1 MLSAVALVV
10 LAAQCAPMLRGTFA
24 CDGVQVLSQELTLA
38 DAEAYCRYAVRERQK
53 VEEYWGPA
61 WTEPIRIHV
70 SSEYRISRALVPAY
84 QGNRGFI
91 EMPSRRFQDNTG
103 ALLHEIV
110 HIYAPHQNRFLAEG
124 LAVYLHAK
132 LAGNPAFPNFG
143 EDLRR
148 LAARDLPGAESLN
161 ALNAV
166 RTPRPL
172 GTVLDEKTA
181 YVLAG
186 SFVGFL
192 VERYG
197 LAQFRS
203 LYETE
208 SYETAYGKPF
218 AALERE
224 WRSSLRE

>member
-1 MLSAVALVV
+1 MSPAGWRMLSAVALVV
-10 LAAQCAPMLRGTFA
+10 LAAQCAPMLRGTFT

-38 DAEAYCRYAVRERQK
+38 DADAYCRYGVRERQK
-53 VEEYWGPA
+53 VEEYWGPT

-84 QGNRGFI
+84 QGNRGFL
-91 EMPSRRFQDNTG
+91 EMPSRRFQDKTG

-110 HIYAPHQNRFLAEG
+110 HIYAPHQNRFLDEG
-124 LAVYLHAK
+124 
-132 LAGNPAFPNFG
+132 
-143 EDLRR
+143 
-148 LAARDLPGAESLN
+148 
-161 ALNAV
+161 
-166 RTPRPL
+166 
-172 GTVLDEKTA
+172 
-181 YVLAG
+181 LAG

-203 LYETE
+203 LYATE

-224 WRSSLRE
+224 WRSSLSE